1 VIDMEV
7 PRLILDSAYSRYE
20 SQIKKEIMAGEI
32 PNHIAIIMDGNRRY
46 AQEVLGKPTNEGHK
60 LGKAKVNEVAHW
72 CKDLGVKHLT
82 IFAFST
88 ENFKRDPDEVDYIM
102 DMIEESL
109 YEFAD
114 DDEVHG
120 LRARIKVIGDR
131 GLYPDNVL
139 KAVEYAEE
147 RTKDYDNLTVHMAIG
162 YGGRQDI
169 TDTMRVI
176 AEMVKRGELEPEDI
190 TESLISSFISTN
202 GIPDPDLLLR
212 TSGEIRVS
220 NFLLWQLAYSEFYFT
235 DVYWPGFRYID
246 LLRAIRTYQRRK
258 RRYGV

>member
-1 VIDMEV
+1 MEI
-7 PRLILDSAYSRYE
+7 PRLIMDSAYSKYE
-20 SQIKKEIMAGEI
+20 ATIKKQVMAGEI
-32 PNHIAIIMDGNRRY
+32 PNHIAFIMDGNRRY
-46 AQEVLGKPTNEGHK
+46 AQEVLGKSTFEGHK
-60 LGKAKVNEVAHW
+60 LGKDKINEVTHW

-88 ENFKRDPDEVDYIM
+88 ENFNRDPEEVDYIM
-102 DMIEESL
+102 DLIEQTL

-120 LRARIKVIGDR
+120 LRANLKIIGDR
-131 GLYPDNVL
+131 SLYPERVL

-169 TDTMRVI
+169 TDTVRSI
-176 AEMVKRGELEPEDI
+176 AQKVKDGELEPDDI
-190 TESLISSFISTN
+190 TESLISSYISTKDV
-202 GIPDPDLLLR
+202 PDPDLLLR

-220 NFLLWQLAYSEFYFT
+220 NFLLWQMAYSEFYFT

-246 LLRAIRTYQRRK
+246 LLRAIRDYQKRK